1 MNCLIEESMGLENYV
16 SEAEAIQRSGVSLK
30 TLQRFVEAG
39 YLSVEV
45 EPDGLRLYSRSQLD
59 EIFGIHTAPL
69 SLEPLEEDRDGN
81 SILSAQGNVEPSMS
95 NTSVGVS
102 SEPRLQSHSENATN
116 VRGSYYEN
124 PETVPFLT
132 ASTEEPAGL
141 QSKPQV
147 EGDHE
152 VLRLRNIVKLQEAL
166 LDTKDA
172 ELKDLRD
179 ERQWLRTR
187 IEKLEEKGERDQILL
202 LSETQT
208 IRKLIVVQEQK
219 KSTIKQLLSWVGL
232 LPEPREV
239 ENSTQDLMR
248 ATSVKDFK
256 PRSEGAKIPAAEEK
270 KVANS

>member
-1 MNCLIEESMGLENYV
+1 MGLENYV

-69 SLEPLEEDRDGN
+69 SLEPIEEDQDGN
-81 SILSAQGNVEPSMS
+81 PISPSLQDPDRTLHHNGNAE
-95 NTSVGVS
+95 GVS
-102 SEPRLQSHSENATN
+102 SAENLQPSSESAISAG
-116 VRGSYYEN
+116 GSYYEN
-124 PETVPFLT
+124 PEVTPFLT
-132 ASTEEPAGL
+132 ASTEEAATFTGALP
-141 QSKPQV
+141 V
-147 EGDHE
+147 ENEHE
-152 VLRLRNIVKLQEAL
+152 VLKLRNIIKLQEAL

-172 ELKDLRD
+172 ELKDLRE

-219 KSTIKQLLSWVGL
+219 KSPIKQLLSWVGL
-232 LPEPREV
+232 LPEARES
-239 ENSTQDLMR
+239 ENPTQDLMR
-248 ATSVKDFK
+248 ATSVKEFK
-256 PRSEGAKIPAAEEK
+256 PRSDASQSTPPDEKRAA
-270 KVANS
+270 NG

>member
-1 MNCLIEESMGLENYV
+1 MGLENYV

-45 EPDGLRLYSRSQLD
+45 EPDGLRLYSRTQLD

-69 SLEPLEEDRDGN
+69 SLEPIEEDKDGN
-81 SILSAQGNVEPSMS
+81 PIAQPQEESTPQANVEPTPIN
-95 NTSVGVS
+95 NTVEVNN
-102 SEPRLQSHSENATN
+102 ERLLQPESPSAPSTT
-116 VRGSYYEN
+116 GSYYEN
-124 PETVPFLT
+124 PETIPFLT
-132 ASTEEPAGL
+132 ASTEETVKIT
-141 QSKPQV
+141 SKSLV
-147 EGDHE
+147 EGDNE
-152 VLRLRNIVKLQEAL
+152 VVKLRNIIKLQEAL

-172 ELKDLRD
+172 ELKDLRE

-219 KSTIKQLLSWVGL
+219 KSPIKQLLSWVGL
-232 LPEPREV
+232 LPEPRES

-248 ATSVKDFK
+248 ATSVKEFK
-256 PRSEGAKIPAAEEK
+256 PRNEAPQAGASEEK
-270 KVANS
+270 RAANS